1 MKRIVITEQQ
11 FKKLA
16 ENLTITQNLSEAND
30 INFKDYGEFLGDL
43 QKIGNVTNPSPATD
57 TGANNVDATATD
69 TATETPNADSSNS
82 ADFASYI
89 PKGNDWMPPTGY
101 NSYRIDSPFG
111 YRNTGIQGA
120 TTNHQGIDIGCP
132 SGTPVYAP
140 LDGLVM
146 SAQDTTPNGCGG
158 FVKLNHMNYE
168 TKFCHLKQWVV
179 TNGEKVKKGQVI
191 GYSGGGEGDPYRG
204 ITSGAHLHFEVLD
217 RSGIARDPIKMIPEL
232 SQYYT

>member
-1 MKRIVITEQQ
+1 M
-11 FKKLA
+11 
-16 ENLTITQNLSEAND
+16 
-30 INFKDYGEFLGDL
+30 GDL

-69 TATETPNADSSNS
+69 TVQRPLMPILQIVRTC
-82 ADFASYI
+82 SYI

-179 TNGEKVKKGQVI
+179 TNGEKVKKGQVKI
-191 GYSGGGEGDPYRG
+191 TFFLHGDLLSSPCNGRRRCEVDDGRRRLCCDGPRVLGDVLHRVSRRPDHFGHHPLGSASLESGSP
-204 ITSGAHLHFEVLD
+204 TSF
-217 RSGIARDPIKMIPEL
+217 
-232 SQYYT
+232 